1 MLNLSQ
7 GTLSVIGESERM
19 TFGVTKI
26 VATIY
31 HSVIGTHCLESYF
44 KIPVHEHSRLN
55 ENCIK

>member
-1 MLNLSQ
+1 MLTTTERMLNLSQ

-44 KIPVHEHSRLN
+44 KIPVHS
-55 ENCIK
+55 